1 MSLSAPEKYSMASQK
16 FDVDV
21 EVLDGTVDVEALDGT
36 SVDV

>member
-1 MSLSAPEKYSMASQK
+1 MSLSGPEKYSMASRK

-21 EVLDGTVDVEALDGT
+21 ELDGTVDVEALDGT